1 MIDSPSA
8 TPRYRADEN
17 AWLIT
22 LPAKQDGAHQFRP
35 LTLVAIRT
43 VKDVYFPSGVDV
55 DDRCPRRLV
64 HCDCELKLYW
74 RGGGWHQEKS
84 FLARYTIN
92 PYDNTAELNLTN
104 SDFMLPFELRG
115 RGLGSWVMQQLVNWA
130 KVLPPGTPVKPI
142 RTAPVDEKDVENHAR
157 RDRFW
162 HGLGFRFAPGSRT
175 SLPLSVNELQLPAGR
190 AAKPDVVLLQKG
202 VYTLTQAIDRYRLTI
217 EAKDHALKVSREEI
231 ERLTRLQPHMLLI
244 RGIRAPFTLLSRLV
258 HQAKAIAAG
267 RLRKQKD
274 HPFPEDHEG

>member
-1 MIDSPSA
+1 MTEQSYA
-8 TPRYRADEN
+8 EQRYRDDEN

-22 LPAKQDGAHQFRP
+22 LPEKRNGAHFFQA

-43 VKDVYFPSGVDV
+43 ISDVYYPAAVSVE
-55 DDRCPRRLV
+55 DRSPRRLV
-64 HCDCELKLYW
+64 RRECELKLYW

-92 PYDNTAELNLTN
+92 PYDNTTELNLTN

-115 RGLGSWVMQQLVNWA
+115 RGLGSWVMQQLVSWA

-157 RDRFW
+157 RDHFW

-190 AAKPDVVLLQKG
+190 GAKPDVVLLQKG
-202 VYTLTQAIDRYRLTI
+202 VHTLTQAIDRYRLTI

-231 ERLTRLQPHMLLI
+231 ARLTRLQPHMLLI
-244 RGIRAPFTLLSRLV
+244 RGIRAPFTLLSRLI

-274 HPFPEDHEG
+274 HPLPEDHEG